1 MVTRKWFFG
10 HCYVENPILSF
21 VPHQKIS
28 EKHFLEC
35 PHQTN
40 SRTMTWSRNSFDL
53 TFPYQ
58 AKESVTREDSISV
71 SLFNILFLNR
81 KTAMLSIP
89 SHCLTSGW
97 QNLKLSS
104 LLPRQF
110 YPPFETF
117 LPLNSLSCHFML
129 PKSPLE

>member
-1 MVTRKWFFG
+1 MVQLAKTSNPQNISSSWGKPPLVTSKWFFG

-53 TFPYQ
+53 TFPNQ
-58 AKESVTREDSISV
+58 AKESVTREDSIFG
-71 SLFNILFLNR
+71 LIIQYL
-81 KTAMLSIP
+81 IP
-89 SHCLTSGW
+89 
-97 QNLKLSS
+97 
-104 LLPRQF
+104 
-110 YPPFETF
+110 
-117 LPLNSLSCHFML
+117 
-129 PKSPLE
+129 